1 MKGIFNLQDIFRLII
16 RTIIIYLSVT
26 IGIRCM
32 GKRQMG
38 ELSTTEMSV
47 TLLISEVAATPIME
61 KNVPL
66 YHGIIVVIIFVLL
79 EIILSYFDL
88 KFPLLVRVTQGE
100 PTVIVKDGKIDE
112 TALRKSRVTVAEL
125 NEELRLKNIML
136 SEVYI
141 AIIETNGQ
149 LSIIPISSQ
158 SGATRADLKIQS
170 NNDPIDFAVIVDGE
184 IKENNLKLIGKDKDF
199 VFSIL
204 KSKGITDINDV
215 FVLYSDRKG
224 LTYLQLK
231 EKR

>member
-1 MKGIFNLQDIFRLII
+1 MYAVIKLILK
-16 RTIIIYLSVT
+16 TIIIYLSVT

-61 KNVPL
+61 RDIPV
-66 YHGIIVVIIFVLL
+66 YHGIIAVVVFVLL
-79 EIILSYFDL
+79 ELILSYFDL
-88 KFPLLVRVTQGE
+88 KFPFMVRLTQGE
-100 PTVIVKDGKIDE
+100 PTVLVKDGYIDE
-112 TALRKSRVTVAEL
+112 KALRQSRVTIAEL

-149 LSIIPISSQ
+149 LSIIPKPSQ
-158 SGATRADLKIQS
+158 SGATRADLNIKS
-170 NNDPIDFAVIVDGE
+170 NTDPIDFAVIVDGE
-184 IKENNLKLIGKDKDF
+184 IKENNLKLIGKNKEF
-199 VFSIL
+199 VYSIM
-204 KSKGITDINDV
+204 KAKGIEKISDV
-215 FVLYSDRKG
+215 FVMYCDKKG
-224 LTYLQLK
+224 VTYLQLK

>member
-1 MKGIFNLQDIFRLII
+1 MYAVIKLILK
-16 RTIIIYLSVT
+16 TIIIYLSVT

-61 KNVPL
+61 RDIPV
-66 YHGIIVVIIFVLL
+66 YHGIIAVVVFVLL
-79 EIILSYFDL
+79 ELILSYFDL
-88 KFPLLVRVTQGE
+88 KFPFMVRLTQGE
-100 PTVIVKDGKIDE
+100 PTVLVKDGYIDE
-112 TALRKSRVTVAEL
+112 KALRQSRVTIAEL

-149 LSIIPISSQ
+149 LSIIPKPSQ
-158 SGATRADLKIQS
+158 SGATRADLNIKS
-170 NNDPIDFAVIVDGE
+170 NTDPIDFAVIVDGE
-184 IKENNLKLIGKDKDF
+184 IKENNLNLIGKNKEF
-199 VFSIL
+199 VYSIM
-204 KSKGITDINDV
+204 KAKGIEKISDV
-215 FVLYSDRKG
+215 FVMYCDKKG
-224 LTYLQLK
+224 VTYLQLK